1 MFRKVAVWLVCIAA
15 GYLAWQRLQPL
26 QYLPNVTRAVKQPEA
41 PPVVNPAPATSADT
55 TPAGTVSET
64 ATPAAP
70 PLTASS
76 FTAPPE
82 IIHVD
87 EGASPPEPKIT
98 VVPKPQPLVVKTKS
112 GSVVTEKPVQLAPP
126 SLAISPADNSAIAN
140 LVSTN
145 VALPKVAPGSV
156 RVSQGVSQ
164 GLLVKKVSPAYPPMA
179 LQLHKQGTVDLLAS
193 ISKDGTITGV
203 KVLSG
208 DSVLAKSAVE
218 AVRQWKYRPYLLNG
232 EPVEIETQ
240 ITMNFRLPY

>member
-26 QYLPNVTRAVKQPEA
+26 QYLPHVTRAAKQPEA
-41 PPVVNPAPATSADT
+41 PPAVNPATAASGADT

-98 VVPKPQPLVVKTKS
+98 VVPKTQPLVVKTNS
-112 GSVVTEKPVQLAPP
+112 GSFVTEKPVQLAPP
-126 SLAISPADNSAIAN
+126 SLAI
-140 LVSTN
+140 
-145 VALPKVAPGSV
+145 
-156 RVSQGVSQ
+156 
-164 GLLVKKVSPAYPPMA
+164 
-179 LQLHKQGTVDLLAS
+179 
-193 ISKDGTITGV
+193 
-203 KVLSG
+203 
-208 DSVLAKSAVE
+208 
-218 AVRQWKYRPYLLNG
+218 
-232 EPVEIETQ
+232 
-240 ITMNFRLPY
+240 